1 MLRNYFKIAFRNLQ
15 NRKAYAFINVAGLSL
30 GIASGILIFTVVS
43 YHLSFE
49 NFHRNKNRIYRITS
63 DFVYQDGTEHQPG
76 VPGPLGKA
84 FRGDYAFLEKTTRVM
99 TFGNALISLP
109 GEKEIKKF

>member
-30 GIASGILIFTVVS
+30 GIACGILIFTVVN

-49 NFHRNKNRIYRITS
+49 GFHKNKNRIYRIVS
-63 DFVYQDGTEHQPG
+63 DYTYEDGVEHQSG

-84 FRGDYAFLEKTTRVM
+84 FRNDYAFAENTARVM
-99 TFGNALISLP
+99 SFGNA
-109 GEKEIKKF
+109 